1 MPQNFLTTKGEVV
14 IRLANLE
21 DSAALLD
28 LRLESL
34 AMQPEAY
41 AADFDLTAADGIQGW
56 AKLITG
62 YTQNLSGV
70 VSIACTDT
78 ELIGMVG
85 IARGHWPKTRHF
97 GTLWGVYV
105 KSAWRGFHICGAM
118 LNEIFEW
125 AIENSMG
132 VIYLGVTV
140 SEKPAIRCY
149 SRCGFKEYGIEPKVI
164 FYNGIYY
171 DQLLMVKLL

>member
-1 MPQNFLTTKGEVV
+1 MSQIFTTSNGDIS
-14 IRLANLE
+14 IRLVNLE

-34 AMQPEAY
+34 SMHPEAF
-41 AADFDLTAADGIQGW
+41 AADIDLTAADGIQGW
-56 AKLITG
+56 VKLITD
-62 YTQNLSGV
+62 YAQNHSGV
-70 VSIACTDT
+70 VSIACTGD
-78 ELIGMVG
+78 ELVGMAG

-105 KSAWRGFHICGAM
+105 KPAWRGFHICGAM
-118 LNEIFEW
+118 LNGIFEW
-125 AIENSMG
+125 AIENSMW

-140 SEKPAIRCY
+140 SEKSAIRCY

-164 FYNGIYY
+164 FYNGIYF